1 MYMTTRFCAGWFLFR
16 AASPWGGEAVSG
28 PDR

>member
-16 AASPWGGEAVSG
+16 AASPVGEAVSG